1 MNSLKKATLMGF
13 AGINLFLIPSCEK
26 TNVLEDPYID
36 PHIIFTSR
44 RWWNYDIFIA
54 DVYGGY
60 MTHLTKN
67 KWLDFDPNV
76 NHDGSKLAFVSG
88 RDGNREIYTVDLV
101 WMDGYTQWEGRN
113 LTNITQSSNHV
124 F

>member
-101 WMDGYTQWEGRN
+101 WMDGYRKSA
-113 LTNITQSSNHV
+113 LCV
-124 F
+124 